1 MMILEPITELTGKQK
16 RYLRAMGSTMDAMV
30 HIGKQGVI
38 DTVITTAREVIGP
51 RELIKV
57 KVLKNCP
64 QDPTEVIVILAEALD
79 AHLVQVIGHSGLLYK
94 ANIDK
99 PIIELP

>member
-1 MMILEPITELTGKQK
+1 METTIELTGKQK
-16 RYLRAMGSTMDAMV
+16 RYLRAMGSTLDAVV
-30 HIGKQGVI
+30 HVGKMGVI
-38 DTVITTAREVIGP
+38 DTVITTAKETIGP

-57 KVLKNCP
+57 KILKTCP
-64 QDPTEVIVILAEALD
+64 QDPAEVIVILAEALD

-99 PIIELP
+99 PVIELP